1 MFRIRPLLWLLLLLA
16 PALAA
21 AARAEAPSQGATK
34 TIYVTSNGW
43 HSGIVIARADLP
55 PGLIPEAADFPAAAY
70 LEFGWGNRDY
80 YTTPRKTL
88 GLTLGAALPGEAA
101 VHLAA
106 YAAPPR
112 PYPGHEV
119 VALAVSGDGFRRLS
133 AYLHAAFARGGALR
147 AGKIAPGLAPVSAFY
162 PGTGTFHL
170 FNTCNTWTA
179 DGLAAAGLPVRARGV
194 QLAEEL
200 MLQVRRITR
209 AAKPAQSQ

>member
-1 MFRIRPLLWLLLLLA
+1 MFRIRPLLWLLLALT

-21 AARAEAPSQGATK
+21 AARAEK

-55 PGLIPEAADFPAAAY
+55 PGLIPEIADFPAATHF
-70 LEFGWGNRDY
+70 EFGWGNRDY

-88 GLTLGAALPGEAA
+88 GLTLGAALPGAAA

-119 VALAVSGDGFRRLS
+119 VTLAVSADGFRRLA
-133 AYLHAAFARGGALR
+133 AYLHAAFARGGAPR
-147 AGKIAPGLAPVSAFY
+147 AGKIATGLAPASAFY

-179 DGLAAAGLPVRARGV
+179 EGLAAAGLMIRASGV

-200 MLQVRRITR
+200 MAKVRGVAR
-209 AAKPAQSQ
+209 AAKPAHLQ

>member
-1 MFRIRPLLWLLLLLA
+1 MLRFRPLLLWLLLALA

-21 AARAEAPSQGATK
+21 AARAEK

-55 PGLIPEAADFPAAAY
+55 PGLIPEAADFPGAAY

-88 GLTLGAALPGEAA
+88 GLALGAALPGDAA

-112 PYPGHEV
+112 SYPRYEV
-119 VALAVSGDGFRRLS
+119 VTLSLSDEGFRRLV
-133 AYLHAAFARGGALR
+133 AHLHASFARGTAPR
-147 AGKIAPGLAPVSAFY
+147 AGKIAPGLLPSSAFY

-170 FNTCNTWTA
+170 FNTCNTWSA
-179 DGLAAAGLPVRARGV
+179 EGLAAAGLAVRTRGV
-194 QLAEEL
+194 QQAEEL
-200 MLQVRRITR
+200 MRQLRPLARP
-209 AAKPAQSQ
+209 AKPALSQ

>member
-21 AARAEAPSQGATK
+21 AARAEK

-112 PYPGHEV
+112 SYPGHEV
-119 VALAVSGDGFRRLS
+119 LALTVSDEGFRRLV
-133 AYLHAAFARGGALR
+133 AHLHAAFARGR
-147 AGKIAPGLAPVSAFY
+147 APRAVKIAPGLAPVSAFY

-179 DGLAAAGLPVRARGV
+179 EGLAAAGLTIRAHGV
-194 QLAEEL
+194 QMAEEL
-200 MLQVRRITR
+200 MSQVRRIAR
-209 AAKPAQSQ
+209 DAKPAQAQ